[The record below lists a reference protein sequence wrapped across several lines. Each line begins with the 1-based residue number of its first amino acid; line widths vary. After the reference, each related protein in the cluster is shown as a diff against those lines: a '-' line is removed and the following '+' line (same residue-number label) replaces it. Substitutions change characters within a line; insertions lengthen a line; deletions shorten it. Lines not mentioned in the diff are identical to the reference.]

1 MSEVERLYQQC
12 ADLSDVVRPIKDV
25 NRRHQQL
32 KTTSMHLHNIFN
44 VPQVVSETYDLIKD
58 GRLLEAHRNLSEL
71 EHTRDELLMQL
82 YQSED
87 AFVDKNTVS
96 LNLSLHAHSYR
107 DEQHTCTW

>member
-1 MSEVERLYQQC
+1 
-12 ADLSDVVRPIKDV
+12 
-25 NRRHQQL
+25 
-32 KTTSMHLHNIFN
+32 
-44 VPQVVSETYDLIKD
+44 
-58 GRLLEAHRNLSEL
+58 LSEL

-107 DEQHTCTW
+107 DEQHTHTW